1 MAEVVVRIPA
11 ALRTF
16 AGDAAEPRATAGT
29 VSDVLGELG
38 GRHPQLLQ
46 RLLAPDGELRPFV
59 NIYVGRTSVRALSGL
74 ATRVAAGEVVT
85 ILPAVAGG

>member
-1 MAEVVVRIPA
+1 MPEVVVRIPA
-11 ALRTF
+11 ALRSF
-16 AGDAAEPRATAGT
+16 AGEATELRANAGT

-46 RLLAPDGELRPFV
+46 RLLTPDGELRPFV
-59 NIYVGRTSVRALSGL
+59 NIFIGRTSVRTLSGL
-74 ATRVAAGEVVT
+74 ATRVVDGDTVT

>member
-1 MAEVVVRIPA
+1 MADVVVRIPA

-16 AGDAAEPRATAGT
+16 AGDVAELRAAAGT
-29 VSDVLGELG
+29 VREVLGELG

-46 RLLAPDGELRPFV
+46 RLLTPEGELRPFV
-59 NIYVGRTSVRALSGL
+59 NIYVGRASVRAMAGL
-74 ATRVAAGEVVT
+74 ATRVADGEVVT

>member
-1 MAEVVVRIPA
+1 MAEVIVRIPA

-16 AGDAAEPRATAGT
+16 AGDAAELRAKAGT
-29 VSDVLGELG
+29 VSEVLAELG

-46 RLLAPDGELRPFV
+46 RLLTPDGDLRPFV
-59 NIYVGRTSVRALSGL
+59 NIYIGRTSVRSLSGL
-74 ATRVAAGEVVT
+74 ATRVADDDVVT

>member
-16 AGDAAEPRATAGT
+16 AGDAAELRATAAT
-29 VSDVLGELG
+29 VGEVLREIGAN
-38 GRHPQLLQ
+38 HPQLLQ
-46 RLLAPDGELRPFV
+46 RVLTPDGELRPFV
-59 NIYVGRTSVRALSGL
+59 NIFVGRTSVRALSGL
-74 ATRVAAGEVVT
+74 ATRVAGGEAIT

>member
-16 AGDAAEPRATAGT
+16 AGDAAELRATPGT

-46 RLLAPDGELRPFV
+46 RLLTPDGELRPFV
-59 NIYVGRTSVRALSGL
+59 NIYIGRTSVRALSGL
-74 ATRVAAGEVVT
+74 ATRVADGDVVT

>member
-16 AGDAAEPRATAGT
+16 AADAAELRAAAASVGEI
-29 VSDVLGELG
+29 LGEIG
-38 GRHPQLLQ
+38 ESHPQLLQ
-46 RLLAPDGELRPFV
+46 RLLTPDGELRPFV
-59 NIYVGRTSVRALSGL
+59 NIFVGRTSVRALAGL
-74 ATRVAAGEVVT
+74 ATQVSDGDIVT

>member
-16 AGDAAEPRATAGT
+16 AGDAAELRARAGT
-29 VSDVLGELG
+29 VCEVLGELG

-46 RLLAPDGELRPFV
+46 RLLTAEGELRPFV
-59 NIYVGRTSVRALSGL
+59 NIFIGRTSVRAMSGL
-74 ATRVAAGEVVT
+74 ATRVTDGEIVT